1 MLAASK
7 CIFLLKII
15 VLKNLFLTYKPFL
28 VFLLKFFLSY
38 LILSFIYQY
47 YLSSFDKANFE
58 VDSFT
63 QSVAQ
68 QTRWITEK
76 FNVEAALEPHFEQ
89 ASVKFIINGTYV
101 SRIVEGCNALAVMIL
116 FIAFVIAFKG
126 KVKKTIAFIGL
137 GVLAIHVL
145 NVLRISLISI
155 AIYKFPEYQHFL
167 HGVLFPL
174 IIYGFVFLLWVLW
187 VQKYSL
193 FADEKP

>member
-1 MLAASK
+1 MLTTSK

-15 VLKNLFLTYKPFL
+15 VLKNLFIAYKSFL

-38 LILSFIYQY
+38 LILTFIYQY

-68 QTRWITEK
+68 QTRWMTEK
-76 FNVEAALEPHFEQ
+76 LDFDTTLEPHSEQ
-89 ASVKFIINGTYV
+89 ASIKFLINGTYV
-101 SRIVEGCNALAVMIL
+101 SRVVEGCNALAVMIL
-116 FIAFVIAFKG
+116 FVAFVFAFKG
-126 KVKKTIAFIGL
+126 KIKKTIVFVAIG
-137 GVLAIHVL
+137 VVAIHLL
-145 NVLRISLISI
+145 NVLRIAFISI